1 MLLGKREM
9 HERAKLGQTVRCM
22 KIIDDGP
29 HLICKPA
36 SSIVQSLL
44 KFRAFLLEVCQDRLG
59 CGEHQRMSNERAG
72 EKSHADFW
80 KRLIAVL
87 PLPAVKG
94 IHEFCVA
101 CDDADWKAAAND
113 FSVGSQVGAYVEI

>member
-59 CGEHQRMSNERAG
+59 SGERQRMSHKRSCE
-72 EKSHADFW
+72 ESDADFG
-80 KRLIAVL
+80 K
-87 PLPAVKG
+87 
-94 IHEFCVA
+94 
-101 CDDADWKAAAND
+101 
-113 FSVGSQVGAYVEI
+113 